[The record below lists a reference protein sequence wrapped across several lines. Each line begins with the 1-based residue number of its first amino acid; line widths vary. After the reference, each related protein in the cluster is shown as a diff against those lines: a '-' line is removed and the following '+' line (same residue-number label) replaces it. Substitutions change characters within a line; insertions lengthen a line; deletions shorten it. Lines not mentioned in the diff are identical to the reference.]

1 MSRRT
6 LSRVAL
12 ALFAATSSVGCGGG
26 GGGGDDSPPAAVV
39 DQEFAPTS
47 VNNFS
52 SCDSGYCPAQTFTV
66 GITGTLTGFDL
77 FIRRIAMA
85 GSVTVDLRAT
95 NAGVPLTDDA
105 NFYEA
110 FTFDASV
117 LPASTQFVHFELT
130 SPIQVIAGEVLAIT
144 IRDTVFGSGQ
154 LVGWDGNGFPGP
166 YAGGAQFGRAGAY
179 TEPYVVEFT
188 GNGDLGFRTYVI
200 PD

>member
-1 MSRRT
+1 MRIRT
-6 LSRVAL
+6 SPGIVFAL
-12 ALFAATSSVGCGGG
+12 LAASAFGGCGGG
-26 GGGGDDSPPAAVV
+26 GGGNNPPAPVAVV
-39 DQEFAPTS
+39 DQEFDPTS

-52 SCDSGYCPAQTFTV
+52 SCDTGYCPAQTFTV

-77 FIRRIAMA
+77 YIRRIAMA

-130 SPIQVIAGEVLAIT
+130 APIQVIAGEVLAIT
-144 IRDTVFGSGQ
+144 IRDTVYGSGQ
-154 LVGWDGNGFPGP
+154 LVGWDGTAIPGP

-179 TEPYVVEFT
+179 TEPYVAEFT

>member
-1 MSRRT
+1 MPRRT
-6 LSRVAL
+6 LAWVAL
-12 ALFAATSSVGCGGG
+12 ALFAASPLVACGGG
-26 GGGGDDSPPAAVV
+26 GGGNNPPAPVAVL
-39 DQEFAPTS
+39 DQAFEPTS
-47 VNNFS
+47 VNNFA

-77 FIRRIAMA
+77 YIRRIAIA

-117 LPASTQFVHFELT
+117 LPASSQLVHFELT
-130 SPIQVIAGEVLAIT
+130 SPLQVIAGEVLAIT
-144 IRDTVFGSGQ
+144 LRDTVYGSGQ
-154 LVGWDGNGFPGP
+154 LVGWDGSAFPGP
-166 YAGGAQFGRAGAY
+166 YASGAQYARVGAY
-179 TEPYVVEFT
+179 TEPYVIEYT